1 MSYETGIKRLL
12 PGLKRHA
19 LFAEQKR
26 RIVFKDW
33 FGEINE
39 YQEIVGALQ

>member
-1 MSYETGIKRLL
+1 M
-12 PGLKRHA
+12 P
-19 LFAEQKR
+19 LFTNQKR
-26 RIVFKDW
+26 RAVFKDW